1 MKKFKI
7 IINYILLFLGL
18 FLLLVTAWTKWYCSF
33 ASFDEILYT
42 ITSPLEGTGN
52 GTILNFILINIIIP
66 LICIIFIIIVNI
78 FNKKYNFVIELNIFK
93 KKIKLDIFNFKIYK
107 YIPICLF
114 IFSFWYMGTELYFF
128 KYLGYQLR
136 SSSFIENNYV
146 NPKNVNIE
154 FPENKKNLIYIYLES
169 MEMTYANK
177 DNGGSYDKN
186 YIPELSNLAK
196 NNINFSNT
204 NKLGGATVV
213 GAASWTIGAMVA
225 QTTGLPLKTVFDG
238 NLLFNYYS
246 EILPGAYSLGE
257 ILEDN
262 GYNNYIMF
270 GSNAAFAGRDIYFKN
285 HGNYKIYDYYS
296 AMDDGIIADD
306 YFVFWGMEDE
316 KLFEYAKKELKQIS
330 KKSEPFNFTMLT
342 VDTHFQD
349 GYTSDFCKSVGDN
362 LYLDAIACSSYQVN
376 NFVKWLQKQSFYKDT
391 TIVIV
396 GDHLSMNNYSFD
408 NIPNSDRTVYNAFI
422 NSVVSSDNTHN
433 RLFSTYDYFPTTLA
447 ALGANIEG
455 DRLGLG
461 TNLFSDKNTLLE
473 DYGFGYVA
481 DELSKNSRYYN
492 KCFINEKC

>member
-1 MKKFKI
+1 MKLWKVV
-7 IINYILLFLGL
+7 INYILFFLGL
-18 FLLLVTAWTKWYCSF
+18 FFLLVTAWTKWYCSF
-33 ASFDEILYT
+33 SSFDEILYT
-42 ITSPLEGTGN
+42 ITSPLEGTGES
-52 GTILNFILINIIIP
+52 TILNFILINIGIP
-66 LICIIFIIIVNI
+66 LICLIFVIIVRLFNNKYHFIIDL
-78 FNKKYNFVIELNIFK
+78 KLFK
-93 KKIKLDIFNFKIYK
+93 KNIKLDIFNFKIYK

-128 KYLGYQLR
+128 KYLSYQLKT
-136 SSSFIENNYV
+136 SNFIEDNYV
-146 NPKNVNIE
+146 NPESVSIE
-154 FPENKKNLIYIYLES
+154 FKDNKKNLIYIYLES
-169 MEMTYANK
+169 MEMTYADKNS
-177 DNGGSYDKN
+177 GGSYNKN
-186 YIPELSNLAK
+186 YIPELTSLANK
-196 NNINFSNT
+196 NINFSNSD
-204 NKLGGATVV
+204 KLGGATVV

-262 GYNNYIMF
+262 GYSNYIMF
-270 GSNAAFAGRDIYFKN
+270 GSDAAFAGRDIYFKN

-296 AMDDGIIADD
+296 AMDDGIIAND

-316 KLFEYAKKELKQIS
+316 KLFEYAKKELKKIS
-330 KKSEPFNFTMLT
+330 KNKEPFNFTMLT

-376 NFVKWLQKQSFYKDT
+376 EFVKWIQKQSFYDNT
-391 TIVIV
+391 AIVIV

-408 NIPNSDRTVYNAFI
+408 NIENSERTVYNAFI
-422 NSVVSSDNTHN
+422 NSSVSSNNTKN

-447 ALGANIEG
+447 ALGASIEG

-461 TNLFSDKNTLLE
+461 TNLFSDKNTILE
-473 DYGFGYVA
+473 DYGYGYV
-481 DELSKNSRYYN
+481 DNELGKNSRYYN
-492 KCFINEKC
+492 KCFINDKC